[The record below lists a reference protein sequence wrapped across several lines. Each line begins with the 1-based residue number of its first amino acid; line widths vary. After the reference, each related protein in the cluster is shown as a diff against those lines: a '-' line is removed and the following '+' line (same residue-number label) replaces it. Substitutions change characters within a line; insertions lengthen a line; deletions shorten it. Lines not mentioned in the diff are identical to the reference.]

1 MFNDSKTILLAK
13 PNKNVS
19 TNAEHTDPEEDLDMT
34 PEYMRGRETYEDEL
48 EDSVIK
54 KKPYYS
60 QEMLRGQSRGR
71 AGWFKKKVSNTIEIT
86 GIFKCIPV
94 IQTPDEDK

>member
-1 MFNDSKTILLAK
+1 MSR
-13 PNKNVS
+13 P
-19 TNAEHTDPEEDLDMT
+19 AEHTDPEEDLDMT

-60 QEMLRGQSRGR
+60 QEMLIGQCRGR
-71 AGWFKKKVSNTIEIT
+71 TGWFKKKVSNTQEVT
-86 GIFKCIPV
+86 GLFKCIPV
-94 IQTPDEDK
+94 ILTPDQDK